1 MERVQRQK
9 SRETAQNRSLA
20 DEQAQGD
27 SVVHARARKA
37 RRRAYR
43 ASARAAEF
51 LSEMESE
58 IGS

>member
-9 SRETAQNRSLA
+9 SREAAQNRRVS
-20 DEQAQGD
+20 DEQARGD
-27 SVVHARARKA
+27 SVVHARARQA

-51 LSEMESE
+51 LAEMETE
-58 IGS
+58 I